1 MLRIFFLSILI
12 TILGL
17 GGAFYYGGI
26 AAMTLTAILAVM
38 EISLSI
44 DNAIVNASI
53 LKDMDPI
60 WRQRF
65 LTWGIFIAV
74 FGMRLVFPI
83 MLVSCATHL
92 SSIDVLNLALHNP
105 EQYSEYLN
113 ASHGTIAAFGG
124 MFLLM
129 VFLGFILDPKRN
141 IHWLGI
147 IEKKIGVVGNLES
160 IEVIIALLILVGM
173 QSIVPEAMRATILL
187 SGIAGLSTF
196 VIIHSLTKLMS
207 SYTHSRKFE
216 KGLKSAGLMSF
227 IYLEILDA
235 SFSFDGVIGA
245 FAITKDI
252 IIIMIGLGIGALF
265 VRSMTV
271 LLVKKKTLQNYIY
284 LEHGAHYALGALACM
299 MLYSIVH
306 HVPEIIIGGV
316 GIVLIGLS
324 YFSSVRHKKR

>member
-1 MLRIFFLSILI
+1 
-12 TILGL
+12 
-17 GGAFYYGGI
+17 
-26 AAMTLTAILAVM
+26 M
-38 EISLSI
+38 EVSLSI

-53 LKDMDPI
+53 LKDMEPK

-65 LTWGIFIAV
+65 LTWGILVAV
-74 FGMRLVFPI
+74 FGMRLFFPI
-83 MLVSCATHL
+83 LLIACATHL
-92 SSIDVLNLALHNP
+92 SASEVLDLALHDP
-105 EQYSEYLN
+105 KLYSTYLM

-129 VFLGFILDPKRN
+129 VFLDFILDPKRN

-147 IEKKIGVVGNLES
+147 IEKKIGVLGNLES
-160 IEVIIALLILVGM
+160 IEIIVALLILVGV
-173 QSIVPEAMRATILL
+173 QSIVPQDIRATILL

-196 VIIHSLTKLMS
+196 VIIHSVTKLMN
-207 SYTHSRKFE
+207 SYTH
-216 KGLKSAGLMSF
+216 LKRAGLISF

-245 FAITKDI
+245 FAITQDI
-252 IIIMIGLGIGALF
+252 IIIMIGLAIGAVF
-265 VRSMTV
+265 VRSLTV

-306 HVPEIIIGGV
+306 HVPEVIIGGV
-316 GIVLIGLS
+316 GIVLIALS
-324 YFSSVRHKKR
+324 YFSSVRHN